1 MPEAGPTNPSPLAGE
16 GQLAQRAGRGGTTHA
31 TMLDRAKRMRA
42 DPTEAECRIWSIL
55 RSHRLAGFKFK
66 RQQIL
71 GRYIVDFVNFERRL
85 IVEADGSQH
94 AENAYDI
101 DRDDWLGSQ
110 GFNVI
115 RFWNNEALADT
126 SAVADSVWHALQTD
140 APPLPAAARLPLSR
154 KGRGV

>member
-1 MPEAGPTNPSPLAGE
+1 
-16 GQLAQRAGRGGTTHA
+16 
-31 TMLDRAKRMRA
+31 MLDRAKRMRA
-42 DPTEAECRIWSIL
+42 DPTEAKRRIWSIL

-71 GRYIVDFVNFERRL
+71 GRYIVEFVNFERRL

-101 DRDDWLGSQ
+101 DRDEWLGSQ
-110 GFNVI
+110 GFKVV

-126 SAVADSVWHALQTD
+126 NAVADSIWHALHD
-140 APPLPAAARLPLSR
+140 ATPPLPAAARLSLSR